1 LQTLHEV
8 FGDKIFEFYDWFDG
22 AEPSTNHFILARV
35 LREGGLVLTT
45 NVDVLIEAAY
55 EQMYGEK
62 DFDLL
67 VSKEDFEKFSVSENE
82 SKGTLMKFHGTVD
95 LTKTGLSKYESF
107 RFLLD
112 QVGEGTSEYWG
123 ASGFEGSLRKI

>member
-1 LQTLHEV
+1 M
-8 FGDKIFEFYDWFDG
+8 
-22 AEPSTNHFILARV
+22 
-35 LREGGLVLTT
+35 LTT
-45 NVDVLIEAAY
+45 NVDVLIEAA
-55 EQMYGEK
+55 YGEK

-82 SKGTLMKFHGTVD
+82 SEGTLMKFHGTVD

-112 QVGEGTSEYWG
+112 QVEEGTSEYWG

>member
-1 LQTLHEV
+1 MQTLHEV

-55 EQMYGEK
+55 GEK

-95 LTKTGLSKYESF
+95 LTKYESF